1 MMLHS
6 FNKINPFSIDAAIG
20 GALTALLGFG
30 LGAIIKAIRGR

>member
-20 GALTALLGFG
+20 GALTALLGF
-30 LGAIIKAIRGR
+30 IIGGIVRVIRGR